1 MAITGITIRKFEERD
16 TLDVLILWGEEL
28 YDPAP
33 HNSPG
38 ISLQQKL
45 SVDPDLLLVA
55 IENDEVVGTV
65 MGGWDGHRGWIY
77 SMAVRPSHRRRGIGT
92 LLIKEME
99 SRLRELGCLKVNL
112 QVRKTNQEVI
122 AFYQSLGFKIEDHTS
137 LGKRLYE

>member
-1 MAITGITIRKFEERD
+1 MDTSGITIRKFEEQD

-38 ISLQQKL
+38 ISLKQKL

-77 SMAVRPSHRRRGIGT
+77 SMAVKPTHRRRGIGT
-92 LLIKEME
+92 LLINEIE
-99 SRLRELGCLKVNL
+99 TRLRDLGCLKVNL
-112 QVRKTNQEVI
+112 QVRNTNREVI
-122 AFYQSLGFKIEDHTS
+122 AFYKSVGFNIEEITS